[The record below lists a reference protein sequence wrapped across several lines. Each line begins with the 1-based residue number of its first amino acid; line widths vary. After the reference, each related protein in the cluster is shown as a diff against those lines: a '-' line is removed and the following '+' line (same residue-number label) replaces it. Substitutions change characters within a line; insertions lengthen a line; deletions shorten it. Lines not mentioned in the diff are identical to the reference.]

1 MPKDDTKSEVL
12 GSEVLGTLLIVEN
25 ENVVLGWSDEDDV
38 EIYPPDT
45 PDLSSSYFKMCKL
58 C

>member
-1 MPKDDTKSEVL
+1 MSRDDTKSEVL
-12 GSEVLGTLLIVEN
+12 GTLFIVDN
-25 ENVVLGWSDEDDV
+25 ENVVLEWSDEDDA
-38 EIYPPDT
+38 EIYPPHI